1 MKDSHL
7 SIYKY
12 FTKHQLG
19 MTSVVSKGDKLYCIL
34 YTRFIFEVIN
44 INFCQIWLL
53 DVKGTGW
60 LGLQLSTILA
70 QL

>member
-1 MKDSHL
+1 MYDMKDSHL
-7 SIYKY
+7 TIYKY

-44 INFCQIWLL
+44 KVLNQKSNLCFRL
-53 DVKGTGW
+53 TY
-60 LGLQLSTILA
+60 
-70 QL
+70 